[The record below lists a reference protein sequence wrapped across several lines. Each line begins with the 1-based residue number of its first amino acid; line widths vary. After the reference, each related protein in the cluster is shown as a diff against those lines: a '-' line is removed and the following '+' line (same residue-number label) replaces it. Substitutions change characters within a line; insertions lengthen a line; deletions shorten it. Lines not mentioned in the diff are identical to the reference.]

1 VLLLDEPSQ
10 GLAPVMVDRVLEVLS
25 RLRTTGLSM
34 LIVEQKLDI
43 ALEVAE
49 YAYVLENG
57 RVALHASSR
66 ELSSDPA
73 IVNRYLGV
81 SV

>member
-1 VLLLDEPSQ
+1 
-10 GLAPVMVDRVLEVLS
+10 MVERVLDVLA
-25 RLRTTGLSM
+25 RLRASGLSM

-57 RVALHASSR
+57 RVALHAPCS
-66 ELSSDPA
+66 ELSADPA
-73 IVNRYLGV
+73 IVNRFLGV
-81 SV
+81 SI